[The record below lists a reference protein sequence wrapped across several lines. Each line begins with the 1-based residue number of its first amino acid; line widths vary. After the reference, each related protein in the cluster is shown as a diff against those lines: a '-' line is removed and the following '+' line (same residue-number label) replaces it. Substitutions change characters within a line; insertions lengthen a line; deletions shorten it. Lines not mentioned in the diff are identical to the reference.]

1 MGGEERWLSL
11 GRISVALGDVRSL
24 LFLLVVSSFFELLL
38 PQASKVLG
46 CESCKGR
53 ESSGALPAPLPAT
66 PSLEGSSKVVHKN
79 MDFTSRSSASD
90 SVSHSLHNL
99 GEITWPLWVS
109 FSTQGDIESL
119 WR

>member
-1 MGGEERWLSL
+1 MGGEGTLSL
-11 GRISVALGDVRSL
+11 GRIPVALGDVCPL

-46 CESCKGR
+46 CEGCKGR

-79 MDFTSRSSASD
+79 MDCTSRSSASD
-90 SVSHSLHNL
+90 SVSHSLYNL
-99 GEITWPLWVS
+99 GGIT
-109 FSTQGDIESL
+109 
-119 WR
+119 